1 MREDRPV
8 RGLGSS
14 LALGQEDC
22 TAASNIVNHKLKPV
36 LFQTVKRYLRFW
48 LIHESIVIQVEVLF
62 NMNPE
67 GESPIIST
75 GMVMYIRL

>member
-48 LIHESIVIQVEVLF
+48 LIHVSIAVIQAEVLD

-67 GESPIIST
+67 GELLIIST
-75 GMVMYIRL
+75 GMVM